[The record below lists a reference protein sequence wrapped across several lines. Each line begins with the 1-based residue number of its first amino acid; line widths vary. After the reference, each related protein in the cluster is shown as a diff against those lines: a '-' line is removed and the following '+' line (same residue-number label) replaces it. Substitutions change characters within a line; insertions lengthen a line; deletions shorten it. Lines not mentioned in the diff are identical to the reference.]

1 MTGFLPFLFFPQSF
15 TIKDATLMSQSLH
28 KHGRKDAL
36 REIEEEREH
45 YRIVRAAN
53 VRKDEAPIY
62 PEPEGGPSY

>member
-1 MTGFLPFLFFPQSF
+1 
-15 TIKDATLMSQSLH
+15 MSQSLH

-53 VRKDEAPIY
+53 VRKDVPVPTY
-62 PEPEGGPSY
+62 PEPEGEPSY